1 MSLTFGDGDKDTIHN
16 LDTST
21 NYAPTTNLPNTDFGG
36 FPFPN
41 DLEPTE
47 VINSDAINHV
57 VTTTISQLTEE
68 EKNEALK
75 KYYQQSIQS
84 DTTAQRLNNSKAK
97 LESKARMQEW
107 VKYLLFFVTTL
118 LLLSLIAIVVTI
130 VYTSLSSGTM
140 TETGIFASIVVF
152 FTEIIRILING

>member
-57 VTTTISQLTEE
+57 VVTTISQLTEE